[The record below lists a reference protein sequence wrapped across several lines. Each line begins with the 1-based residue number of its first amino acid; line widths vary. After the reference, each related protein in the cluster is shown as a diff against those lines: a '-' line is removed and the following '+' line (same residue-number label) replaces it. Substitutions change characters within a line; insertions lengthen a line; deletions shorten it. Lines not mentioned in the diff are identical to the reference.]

1 MLDYNFSTNRMAH
14 QKTKH
19 LFLILIL
26 FSGLALSQE
35 KEKWELDPVIQSAL
49 LPGWGQKSLNYQN
62 RGRFYSYMESG
73 LLLTILGTTTYSNIL
88 KKNYIAFASEHAAV
102 SSSGKDHKYWVDIG
116 NYDAVRDYN
125 DEHLRN
131 REVSDLYPE
140 DKRWSWDWDGND
152 NRNEFERQRILSD
165 QMKLAATFGIGATIL
180 NHMVSAI
187 DALYLK
193 RISQN
198 KTLSV
203 ETWCQSETGSLGY
216 SLTLQF

>member
-1 MLDYNFSTNRMAH
+1 
-14 QKTKH
+14 
-19 LFLILIL
+19 
-26 FSGLALSQE
+26 
-35 KEKWELDPVIQSAL
+35 
-49 LPGWGQKSLNYQN
+49 
-62 RGRFYSYMESG
+62 MESG

-116 NYDAVRDYN
+116 NYDAVGDYN

-216 SLTLQF
+216 TLTLQF

>member
-1 MLDYNFSTNRMAH
+1 M
-14 QKTKH
+14 
-19 LFLILIL
+19 
-26 FSGLALSQE
+26 
-35 KEKWELDPVIQSAL
+35 
-49 LPGWGQKSLNYQN
+49 
-62 RGRFYSYMESG
+62 
-73 LLLTILGTTTYSNIL
+73 
-88 KKNYIAFASEHAAV
+88 
-102 SSSGKDHKYWVDIG
+102 DIG

-216 SLTLQF
+216 TLTLQF